1 MGAEAGDGEQG
12 TAGAGSGGDAPSAE
26 SGPDPSA
33 ETERMVGQIVDDG
46 LAATGYAPGATG
58 ATPSAAAAAG
68 AESAATARA
77 IFVMRTLDDIAAPV
91 PIGFDPAPPP
101 PPPDVSTTKDG
112 LLDLQGVNLDAVDPR
127 EARPAPGS
135 SFQARHRYNEAMT
148 GVGIV
153 ALAAFIAAILFV
165 SGSTGSPAA
174 SPTAS
179 GAAVVAGPTAASTPV
194 LTPTAVPSDAST
206 PGPTPDAT
214 PDATPV
220 ATPAPAA
227 STPIAQSITLRGPI
241 DVRAMEKVGLEV
253 GAHEVELLVFQDN
266 GEVAGTFTI
275 ALETFPIGALLTGTF
290 DEADNPKWAA
300 FKKCTVRLTLEG
312 AVKGTYDAGTGK
324 LKGSARFSPVV
335 EDLRDCLKTRPGN
348 LTIDPTDVAKP
359 TTVKWSATFDGKKAK
374 GTLDLDPRL
383 SFTATPED

>member
-1 MGAEAGDGEQG
+1 MGAEPGDGEQG
-12 TAGAGSGGDAPSAE
+12 TAGAGPGGGAPAE
-26 SGPDPSA
+26 SAAATSA

-46 LAATGYAPGATG
+46 LAATGYAPGAAGT
-58 ATPSAAAAAG
+58 TPSAAAAAG
-68 AESAATARA
+68 AESDATARA
-77 IFVMRTLDDIAAPV
+77 VFVMRTLDDIAAPV
-91 PIGFDPAPPP
+91 PIGFDPAASP
-101 PPPDVSTTKDG
+101 PPPDVSTTEDG
-112 LLDLQGVNLDAVDPR
+112 LLDFQGVDLDADNAR
-127 EARPAPGS
+127 LARPAPGS
-135 SFQARHRYNEAMT
+135 SFPVRHRYNEAQI

-153 ALAAFIAAILFV
+153 ALAAFVGAILFV

-174 SPTAS
+174 SPAAS
-179 GAAVVAGPTAASTPV
+179 GAAVVAGPTAESTP
-194 LTPTAVPSDAST
+194 LLAPTAVPSDAST
-206 PGPTPDAT
+206 PDPTPD
-214 PDATPV
+214 

-227 STPIAQSITLRGPI
+227 STPVAQSVTLRGPI

-266 GEVAGTFTI
+266 GEVTGTFTI

-290 DEADNPKWAA
+290 DEANNPKWAA
-300 FKKCTVRLTLEG
+300 FKKCTVRMTLEG
-312 AVKGTYDAGTGK
+312 TAKGTYDRGTGK

-374 GTLDLDPRL
+374 GTLDLDPKL
-383 SFTATPED
+383 SFAATPAD